1 MGQSQMLIIA
11 VSVLIIGI
19 AILAGTGFFQSD
31 DVEINK
37 KAMVNDVNHIV
48 LQARRY
54 YSRPYALGGGNY
66 TYNGFAIP
74 QSFRSNLNGSYSA
87 VALTPKVLQITGVSA
102 RDSTCTMVAQ
112 IDSYG
117 KASNWTFTGDFE

>member
-19 AILAGTGFFQSD
+19 AILAGTGFFQAD
-31 DVEINK
+31 EVEINK
-37 KAMVNDVNHIV
+37 KAMVNDVNHIAM
-48 LQARRY
+48 QARRY
-54 YSRPYALGGGNY
+54 YSRPFALGGGNY
-66 TYNGFAIP
+66 TYNGFAVP
-74 QSFRSNLNGSYSA
+74 RTFRSNLNGSYST
-87 VALTPKVLQITGVSA
+87 VVLSPKVLQITGVSG

-117 KASNWTFTGDFE
+117 KVSNWTFTGDFE